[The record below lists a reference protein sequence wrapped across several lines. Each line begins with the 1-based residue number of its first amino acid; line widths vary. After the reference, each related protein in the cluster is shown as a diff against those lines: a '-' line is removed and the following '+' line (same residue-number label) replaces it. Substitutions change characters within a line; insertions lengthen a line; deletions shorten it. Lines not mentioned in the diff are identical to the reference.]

1 MKQNK
6 LKKFELIY
14 DYKDNDDL
22 RESFNKLSKEVFG
35 IDFELFY
42 KSGSWNDRYVCY
54 SYVYKGKVVSNVSIN
69 KLDMIINNKKVKALQ
84 IGTVMTHPNF
94 RGNGLA
100 GKLTMYVLE
109 KYEGQ
114 YQIIYL
120 FANKSVLNFYQ
131 KYGFE
136 SLKQSQF
143 TWDIDIEISDNDN
156 IKKLDVKNGQD
167 LELIKRLAIHRR
179 ALSNIF
185 SVENAQHLL
194 LFYCLY
200 VFTESIYYIEELDT
214 IVIYE
219 KSKGVIDLYDIVSP
233 EAVDFKRIVSII
245 ATRNESKVIFHF
257 TPTFKEI
264 EIEKIPYDDSDDM
277 LFVKSKKIY
286 IPENIFQPITA
297 HA

>member
-14 DYKDNDDL
+14 DYKDYDDL
-22 RESFNKLSKEVFG
+22 RKSFNELSKEIFG

-42 KSGSWNDRYVCY
+42 KSGAWNDRYVCY

-94 RGNGLA
+94 RGDGLA
-100 GKLTMYVLE
+100 GKLTRYVLE
-109 KYEGQ
+109 KYEGL

-120 FANKSVLNFYQ
+120 FANKSVLNFYP
-131 KYGFE
+131 KYGFK

-143 TWDIDIEISDNDN
+143 TWDIDIEINGNDN
-156 IKKLDVKNGQD
+156 IKKLDVKNDKD
-167 LELIKRLAIHRR
+167 LELIKRLAIERR
-179 ALSNIF
+179 ALSTVL

-194 LFYCLY
+194 LFYFLY
-200 VFTESIYYIEELDT
+200 VFTESIYYIEELET

-219 KSKGVIDLYDIVSP
+219 KGKGVIDIYDIVSP
-233 EAVDFKRIVSII
+233 EAVDFERIVSII